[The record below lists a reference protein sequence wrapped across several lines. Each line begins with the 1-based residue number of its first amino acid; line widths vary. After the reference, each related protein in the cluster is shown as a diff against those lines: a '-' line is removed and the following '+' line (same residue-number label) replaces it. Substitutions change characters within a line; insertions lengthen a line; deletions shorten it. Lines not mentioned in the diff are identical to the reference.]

1 MAALSNSRRGAAGIA
16 LIVSGALFVL
26 ALVIQ
31 LAGQSLPLVIVLAE
45 VALVIA
51 LVILA
56 LGAVNNRL
64 VQVAL
69 FAAAVGWAIIA
80 IAGLGV
86 IAIPATVVTIA
97 AVVAAVGG
105 VVGAIVLYTGKE
117 ISNRPAIVFIV
128 AMILGALFLLGLG
141 IVSLGSLATIVLLL
155 FGLALIVAGVLF
167 RRTQGGRR

>member
-16 LIVSGALFVL
+16 LIVSGALFL
-26 ALVIQ
+26 IAL
-31 LAGQSLPLVIVLAE
+31 LLPLVGQNFPLVAVLAE

-56 LGAVNNRL
+56 LGSVNNRL
-64 VQVAL
+64 AQVAL

-80 IAGLGV
+80 LAGWGV
-86 IAIPATVVTIA
+86 IAFPAIVITLA
-97 AVVAAVGG
+97 AIVAAVGG
-105 VVGAIVLYTGKE
+105 VVGAIVIYTGKE
-117 ISNRPAIVFIV
+117 ITNRPAIAFIV

-141 IVSLGSLATIVLLL
+141 ILPLGSLATIVVLL

-167 RRTQGGRR
+167 RRTERGRR